1 MNTGYIVGFAR
12 GHNAGV
18 CLLKDGEIVFALEEE
33 RITRRKYDGGPF
45 ASIYKILEY
54 TNKVDKVVLAHTQ
67 PEDRGNDFTREEIY
81 WALFRKLKLIDDP
94 DQYIDMHTQHHMLHA
109 ACSFYN
115 SGFDEAVAIIVD
127 GAGTFVPSKFTGDE
141 TTIWEVESIFDCKYP
156 AIFNPKW
163 KHFGGRGPYCAVTN
177 YDEEKDFEMIVDD
190 TGGIVK
196 AYEAVTQYCGFD
208 PIEAGKTMGLF
219 PYGEENELVPDVYS
233 DANGLSTWIT
243 SNRELVIPTYPNA
256 ALINYQRYPFL
267 YEGEQGEDLTKYKSR
282 RDLAYKLQI
291 QSQDACLKLIE
302 KGIEKTGVKNVV
314 FSGGYGLNCVA
325 NYHYLKHLKDINYYV
340 EPVSTD
346 AGTAIGAAKYV
357 YHQETQT
364 KKISPLKSLYHGPKY
379 SYTLSDIKTKT
390 ENFTIKE
397 NVDDDDIIDLIEQQ
411 EIVCIFQGRSE
422 NGPRALGN
430 RSMLFDPRVKNGKD
444 IVNEIKRREYF
455 RPFAASVLIENVHEW
470 FDLRGMNDSPYMM
483 YAVNCHEDKQKIIPS
498 VIHIDGTC
506 RIQTV
511 SSEQNRNYYNL
522 INCFYKRTD
531 VPLLFNTSFNLAGE
545 PLVETL
551 EDAIQTLEN
560 SELKFLYLPENKI
573 LLSKNE

>member
-1 MNTGYIVGFAR
+1 M
-12 GHNAGV
+12 
-18 CLLKDGEIVFALEEE
+18 
-33 RITRRKYDGGPF
+33 
-45 ASIYKILEY
+45 
-54 TNKVDKVVLAHTQ
+54 
-67 PEDRGNDFTREEIY
+67 
-81 WALFRKLKLIDDP
+81 
-94 DQYIDMHTQHHMLHA
+94 
-109 ACSFYN
+109 
-115 SGFDEAVAIIVD
+115 
-127 GAGTFVPSKFTGDE
+127 
-141 TTIWEVESIFDCKYP
+141 
-156 AIFNPKW
+156 
-163 KHFGGRGPYCAVTN
+163 
-177 YDEEKDFEMIVDD
+177 
-190 TGGIVK
+190 
-196 AYEAVTQYCGFD
+196 
-208 PIEAGKTMGLF
+208 
-219 PYGEENELVPDVYS
+219 
-233 DANGLSTWIT
+233 
-243 SNRELVIPTYPNA
+243 
-256 ALINYQRYPFL
+256 
-267 YEGEQGEDLTKYKSR
+267 
-282 RDLAYKLQI
+282 
-291 QSQDACLKLIE
+291 
-302 KGIEKTGVKNVV
+302 
-314 FSGGYGLNCVA
+314 
-325 NYHYLKHLKDINYYV
+325 
-340 EPVSTD
+340 
-346 AGTAIGAAKYV
+346 
-357 YHQETQT
+357 
-364 KKISPLKSLYHGPKY
+364 KSLYHGPKY

-430 RSMLFDPRVKNGKD
+430 RSMLFDPRVKNGKN

-511 SSEQNRNYYNL
+511 SSEQNQNYYNL

-551 EDAIQTLEN
+551 EDAIRTLES